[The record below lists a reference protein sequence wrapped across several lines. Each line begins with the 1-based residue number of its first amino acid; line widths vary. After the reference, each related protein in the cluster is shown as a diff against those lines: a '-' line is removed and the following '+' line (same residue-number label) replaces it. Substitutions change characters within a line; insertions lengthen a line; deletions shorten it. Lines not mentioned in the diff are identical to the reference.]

1 MFVLRMNGV
10 QHQVGTEQEIRIAL
24 ADLIKEARAA
34 GAVVE
39 PDEDE
44 TRFQFTKVVVSLPGC
59 YEPDILEIDVAQE
72 PIHIHD
78 PDAVNWNHLY
88 ALTQERST

>member
-1 MFVLRMNGV
+1 MYVLRINGV
-10 QHQVGTEQEIRIAL
+10 QHQTGTEQEIRIAL

-44 TRFQFTKVVVSLPGC
+44 TSFQFTKVIVSLPGC
-59 YEPDILEIDVAQE
+59 YEPDILEISEAQE
-72 PIHIHD
+72 PILIED
-78 PDAVNWNHLY
+78 PDAVDWDSLY
-88 ALTQERST
+88 AMHGRST

>member
-1 MFVLRMNGV
+1 MYLLRINGV
-10 QHQVGTEQEIRIAL
+10 QHQTGTEREIRIAL

-44 TRFQFTKVVVSLPGC
+44 TSFQFTKVIVSLPGC
-59 YEPDILEIDVAQE
+59 YEPDILEIAVAQE
-72 PIHIHD
+72 PVLIGD
-78 PDAVNWNHLY
+78 PDTVNWDHLD
-88 ALTQERST
+88 QERSA